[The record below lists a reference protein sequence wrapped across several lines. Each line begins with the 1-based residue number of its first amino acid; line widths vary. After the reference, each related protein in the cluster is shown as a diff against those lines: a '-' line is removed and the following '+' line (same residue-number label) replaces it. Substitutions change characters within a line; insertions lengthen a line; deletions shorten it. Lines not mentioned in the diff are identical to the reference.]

1 MSWLSVIKNNIVNA
15 ITHAVPAP
23 EQAPV
28 HTKTNAVAD
37 AIGALLMELEGV
49 AVEVIDTAITTKF
62 GAAADIVAHDF
73 LNAIIAVATAK
84 KAATRQ
90 PTLVPT
96 ASPQTVSPTAS
107 TGLNSGA

>member
-15 ITHAVPAP
+15 ITHVVPMG

-28 HTKTNAVAD
+28 HAKTSAVAD
-37 AIGALLMELEGV
+37 AIGALLLELETV
-49 AVEVIDTAITTKF
+49 AVDVIDTAIATKF

-84 KAATRQ
+84 KTAGAKPAPTPVQ
-90 PTLVPT
+90 PPSV
-96 ASPQTVSPTAS
+96 
-107 TGLNSGA
+107 